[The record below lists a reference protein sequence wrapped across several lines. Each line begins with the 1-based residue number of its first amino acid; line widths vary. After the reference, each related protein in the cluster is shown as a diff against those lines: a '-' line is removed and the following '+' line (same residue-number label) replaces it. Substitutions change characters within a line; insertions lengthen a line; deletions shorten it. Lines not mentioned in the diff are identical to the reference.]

1 MIEKRDDKESYH
13 PRLFMHKQLKESL
26 PAAIR
31 IDRKKLVNILNHLHF
46 KGENLNIL
54 LSDHSGQEE
63 ILLNA
68 SFQPCLGETVV
79 LTPDK
84 KILARYISEQYQFQY
99 ILLPFEQAIIYVPAE
114 KIETVKEE
122 LLLSLPDT
130 SFLVSDRQ
138 SPRFQSCGVS
148 VDLWQNGFQAVG
160 QLIDFNHNAFRL
172 RVHATPPSS
181 FRWFNVAI
189 PSQIRLYDGDSILY
203 SGNCRSLYEIQDGQ
217 FREIVFSPVDN
228 IIQRFTPKA
237 TRNPRLGNLSII
249 QIVFEHPFT
258 KKNVQHTVVDISTS
272 GFSLLDQSSEI
283 VLFPGMIIPRMAITI
298 AGILD
303 LHCKAQVIHRSA
315 DSDGVRFGIA
325 VLDMDLASYKK
336 LFQILNSVND
346 SEGTMLNR
354 VNLDELWEF
363 FFDTGFI
370 YPNKYS
376 LIQTFKDEFRDI
388 YRRLYEESPDI
399 ANYFIYQKNGH
410 IYGHISMI
418 RSYEKTWMIHHL
430 AARPIGGRTVGMD
443 VLKQLI
449 YYLNDVKQL
458 PSANVDYVITY
469 FRPENKFPARI
480 FGGFYEYHG
489 NPHQCSVDLFAYMT
503 YAEKKPV
510 TELPAEWYLKENT
523 SADSLEFEQ
532 FNRRHSDG
540 LFPSIVK
547 RQASPAVAS
556 LQDKYTEAGFTRDWK
571 FFTLYRSDDLMAFI
585 IDERSDIGLNM
596 SNLLSGIKIFV
607 ADEDIDP
614 EILFAAVSR
623 IKELKTGESF
633 SLMIYPAGYA
643 YKNKMS
649 PKMKDYLLWIL
660 DMQYGSAFIDYLGRK
675 FRIRL

>member
-13 PRLFMHKQLKESL
+13 PRLFAHKQLKESF
-26 PAAIR
+26 AAGIR
-31 IDRKKLVNILNHLHF
+31 IDRKKLVNILNHMHF

-54 LSDHSGQEE
+54 LRDPSGQEE

-84 KILARYISEQYQFQY
+84 KILSKYISEQYQLKY
-99 ILLPFEQAIIYVPAE
+99 LLLPFDQAIIYVPKE
-114 KIETVKEE
+114 KVETLNEDLVF
-122 LLLSLPDT
+122 SLPDT
-130 SFLVSDRQ
+130 SFLVNARQ
-138 SPRFQSCGVS
+138 TPRFQGCEISA
-148 VDLWQNGFQAVG
+148 DLWQNGFQAVG
-160 QLIDFNHNAFRL
+160 QLIDFNHHTFRI
-172 RVHATPPSS
+172 RVQTAPPSS

-189 PSQIRLYDGDSILY
+189 PSQIRLYDGDTILY
-203 SGNCRSLYEIQDGQ
+203 SGNCKPLYEIHDGQ

-228 IIQRFTPKA
+228 TIQRFIPKA
-237 TRNPRLGNLSII
+237 MRNPRLVNLSVIHVI
-249 QIVFEHPFT
+249 FQHPFT
-258 KKNVQHTVVDISTS
+258 KKEIQHTVVDMSTS
-272 GFSLLDQSSEI
+272 GFSLLDQLSEI

-303 LHCKAQVIHRSA
+303 LQCKAQVIHRSE
-315 DSDGVRFGIA
+315 DSDGVRFGMA
-325 VLDMDLASYKK
+325 VLDMDITSYKK
-336 LFQILNSVND
+336 LFQILTSVND
-346 SEGTMLNR
+346 PEGTMFNR
-354 VNLDELWEF
+354 VNLDDLWEF

-370 YPNKYS
+370 YPSKYS
-376 LIQTFKDEFRDI
+376 LIQTFKDDFRDI
-388 YRRLYEESPDI
+388 YRKLYEESPDI
-399 ANYFIYQKNGH
+399 ANHFVYQKNGH
-410 IYGHISMI
+410 IYGHISML

-443 VLKQLI
+443 ILKQLL

-489 NPHQCSVDLFAYMT
+489 NSHHCSLDVFAYMT
-503 YAEKKPV
+503 YPGKRPV
-510 TELPAEWYLKENT
+510 TELPAEWYVKEWPD
-523 SADSLEFEQ
+523 ADSLEFEQ

-540 LFPSIVK
+540 LFPSIVR
-547 RQASPAVAS
+547 RQTAIAVAS

-571 FFTLYRSDDLMAFI
+571 FFTLHQSDHIMAFI

-614 EILFAAVSR
+614 EILFASVSR
-623 IKELKTGESF
+623 IREFKTDESF
-633 SLMIYPAGYA
+633 SLMVYPAEYA
-643 YKNKMS
+643 YKNKMN
-649 PKMKDYLLWIL
+649 PKMKDYALWIL
-660 DMQYGSAFIDYLGRK
+660 DMQYGSEFIDYLGRQ

>member
-1 MIEKRDDKESYH
+1 MIENRDDKESFH
-13 PRLFMHKQLKESL
+13 SRLFMHKQLKESL
-26 PAAIR
+26 ATAIT
-31 IDRKKLVNILNHLHF
+31 IDREKLVNTLNLLHF

-54 LSDHSGQEE
+54 LSDHSRQEE
-63 ILLNA
+63 ILFDVP
-68 SFQPCLGETVV
+68 SQPCLGETIV
-79 LTPDK
+79 LKPDK
-84 KILARYISEQYQFQY
+84 KIFSRYISEHYQFQY
-99 ILLPFEQAIIYVPAE
+99 LIFPFEQAIIYVPAE
-114 KIETVKEE
+114 KVETVKED
-122 LLLSLPDT
+122 LLFFLPDT
-130 SFLVSDRQ
+130 SFLVSARQ

-148 VDLWQNGFQAVG
+148 ADLWQNGFQAVG
-160 QLIDFNHNAFRL
+160 QLIDFNHKAFRL
-172 RVHATPPSS
+172 RVSATPPSS
-181 FRWFNVAI
+181 FHWFNVAV
-189 PSQIRLYDGDSILY
+189 PSQIRLYDGDSVLY
-203 SGNCRSLYEIQDGQ
+203 SGNCRSLYEINDGQ

-237 TRNPRLGNLSII
+237 TRNPRLCNLSII

-258 KKNVQHTVVDISTS
+258 KKNIQHTVVDISTS

-283 VLFPGMIIPRMAITI
+283 VLFPGMIIPRMAISI

-303 LHCKAQVIHRSA
+303 LHCKAQVIHCSA

-325 VLDMDLASYKK
+325 ILDMDLTNYKK

-346 SEGTMLNR
+346 TEGAMLNR

-376 LIQTFKDEFRDI
+376 LIQTFKEEFRDI

-399 ANYFIYQKNGH
+399 ANYFTYQKNGH

-443 VLKQLI
+443 ILKQLL

-489 NPHQCSVDLFAYMT
+489 NPHQCSLDLFAYMA
-503 YAEKKPV
+503 YPQKKPV
-510 TELPAEWYLKENT
+510 TELPAEWYVKECPD
-523 SADSLEFEQ
+523 ADSLEFEQ

-540 LFPSIVK
+540 LFPSIV
-547 RQASPAVAS
+547 RPQTAAAVAS
-556 LQDKYTEAGFTRDWK
+556 LQDKYAEARFTRDWK
-571 FFTLYRSDDLMAFI
+571 FFILYHNDDLMAFI

-607 ADEDIDP
+607 ADDDLDP
-614 EILFAAVSR
+614 EILFTSVSR
-623 IKELKTGESF
+623 IRELKTDESL
-633 SLMIYPAGYA
+633 SLMVYPAEYA
-643 YKNKMS
+643 YKNKMN
-649 PKMKDYLLWIL
+649 PKMKDYALWIL
-660 DMQYGSAFIDYLGRK
+660 DMQYGSEFIDYLGRQ